1 MNRARALINS
11 EKGTM
16 ALEFTL
22 LLPAMLL
29 VIFSTIEL
37 GSAWYA
43 KQIMIT
49 ASREGARLGAI
60 YTIDGVTNE
69 WVEQEVEDMLQDTS
83 FPLSANVI
91 VSGADGVTGDP
102 VRVEVR
108 ADYDL
113 PILSSLVPGVLGTI
127 TLSSI
132 TVMRHKKKKKMRR
145 KGPLL
150 FTFVAVVLALTAA
163 WGSQRWLHAQA
174 RQAAAVRVPEAKVV
188 VAARDLASGQ
198 KLEGFHLTTISWPR
212 SSLPPGHFSKTKKL
226 VGRVMAG
233 PVVKGEVL
241 LPSKLA
247 KEGLSGGLS
256 AVVPPGARA
265 VTVRVNEVIGVAGFL
280 QSGDRVDVYV
290 TVNTGQY
297 TKDPVSRMIL
307 QDVKVLAVGEQVQEQ
322 TGPSK
327 GPK

>member
-1 MNRARALINS
+1 
-11 EKGTM
+11 
-16 ALEFTL
+16 
-22 LLPAMLL
+22 
-29 VIFSTIEL
+29 
-37 GSAWYA
+37 
-43 KQIMIT
+43 
-49 ASREGARLGAI
+49 
-60 YTIDGVTNE
+60 
-69 WVEQEVEDMLQDTS
+69 
-83 FPLSANVI
+83 
-91 VSGADGVTGDP
+91 
-102 VRVEVR
+102 
-108 ADYDL
+108 
-113 PILSSLVPGVLGTI
+113 
-127 TLSSI
+127 
-132 TVMRHKKKKKMRR
+132 MRR

-163 WGSQRWLHAQA
+163 WGSQRWLNAQA
-174 RQAAAVRVPEAKVV
+174 RQAAAIRIPDAKVV
-188 VAARDLASGQ
+188 VAAGDLASGQ

-212 SSLPPGHFSKTKKL
+212 ASLPPGHFSKTDKL

-233 PVVKGEVL
+233 PVVKGEVI

-322 TGPSK
+322 TGPAK
-327 GPK
+327 GAKSAKVNKVTVVTLQVEPDQGEKLALSSSEGNILLALRNQGDRTAAPTPGVRMTSIMPLPAVVKPEVMKAPEPAPQKKAEEKKSTPAPAQVQQGPQVEVIKGVTRSIQPLS